1 MPFHRTQPPA
11 VCLVIRSVALIAVC
25 CVLSA
30 CDRRGNGS
38 AGSAEWQAERKPAPI
53 IGAYYYPWYWP
64 SRWTE
69 QPVANTPKLG
79 HYSSDDPKAAKQHI
93 AWAREADIDFFIM
106 SWLSP
111 EGPEDRNLKQT
122 LVPALEKEHYRFII
136 LYETRLALG
145 WPYDKPIDMDQT
157 LPNAT
162 KAGYT
167 MAEHFEYLAETYF
180 RSPSYFR
187 VDGKPVVILYA
198 MGYTANA
205 EPYFKYLRQRLAKR
219 GLDPYLI
226 ADIVYWDPL
235 EKNDWG
241 LLKKHFQAITTYNLW
256 TRPNFLNAVR
266 AQFRV
271 ADRMAR
277 ESGLRL
283 IPNVMPGYDD
293 TRLRGLTREIFDRR
307 GGQFY
312 RDYWSLAS
320 DFVDARQPFL
330 FITSF
335 NEWHEGSELEPSAEY
350 GDTYLELTRKQTA
363 ELRKTLGLPK
373 P

>member
-1 MPFHRTQPPA
+1 MKPESSDSGFMLARHEGESMH
-11 VCLVIRSVALIAVC
+11 LEL
-25 CVLSA
+25 
-30 CDRRGNGS
+30 RGVTKRFGS
-38 AGSAEWQAERKPAPI
+38 L
-53 IGAYYYPWYWP
+53 
-64 SRWTE
+64 
-69 QPVANTPKLG
+69 VANRNINLNVEPGTIHCLLG
-79 HYSSDDPKAAKQHI
+79 ENGAGKSTLMNVLFGLLHPD
-93 AWAREADIDFFIM
+93 
-106 SWLSP
+106 
-111 EGPEDRNLKQT
+111 EGE
-122 LVPALEKEHYRFII
+122 I
-136 LYETRLALG
+136 L
-145 WPYDKPIDMDQT
+145 I
-157 LPNAT
+157 
-162 KAGYT
+162 
-167 MAEHFEYLAETYF
+167 
-180 RSPSYFR
+180 
-187 VDGKPVVILYA
+187 DGKPVVILYA